1 MRREFSLYLDL
12 VRVLA
17 AGAVI
22 LYHSN
27 LRLLTSAKLPFSQHG
42 HAAVMVFFVLSGY
55 VIAHIAQQ
63 RENTPLEYW
72 ASRLS
77 RFYALAIP
85 AVLLTPLLDLAGQAL
100 GPQFYQGTTT
110 HGWAALRIATSLS
123 FLNEVWLASIMSF
136 SNVPYW
142 SLCYEFWYYVLF
154 AILAFVRGPARWY
167 WASAVALL
175 LGPKIMVLAPVW
187 ALGVL
192 LQRWQRLK
200 NISPAI
206 GAALFA
212 CSLPAYGLFHFSGM
226 TETASAWL
234 RQLIGSALH
243 HQMAFSKFFL
253 TDYLLALI
261 VACNFVG
268 MRAIAP
274 YVGKPLLW
282 AEPGIRLLA
291 GYTFSAYILHQPLL
305 QFFAAL
311 FNGDPNQPWFYL
323 ATMTATLAA
332 IVAIGSVTE
341 GRRRYWRGLM
351 RALLLRLMTSGTPP
365 GGLVATASK
374 DHA

>member
-27 LRLLTSAKLPFSQHG
+27 LRLLTADKLPFSQHG

-85 AVLLTPLLDLAGQAL
+85 TVLLTPLLDLAGQAMA
-100 GPQFYQGTTT
+100 PQFYDGATT
-110 HGWAALRIATSLS
+110 HGWAALRIATSLT

-142 SLCYEFWYYVLF
+142 SLCYEFWYYALF
-154 AILAFVRGPARWY
+154 AILAFVRGRARWY
-167 WASAVALL
+167 WAGAVALL
-175 LGPKIMVLAPVW
+175 LGPKIMLLAPVW

-192 LQRWQRLK
+192 LQRWRRLQQTG
-200 NISPAI
+200 PAA
-206 GAALFA
+206 GALLFLG
-212 CSLPAYGLFHFSGM
+212 SLPAYGLFHAYGL
-226 TETASAWL
+226 TETGSDWL
-234 RQLIGSALH
+234 RQLIGPALH
-243 HQMAFSKFFL
+243 HKMAFSKFFL

-282 AEPGIRLLA
+282 AGPAIRLLA
-291 GYTFSAYILHQPLL
+291 GYTFSAYLLHQPLL
-305 QFFAAL
+305 QFYAAL
-311 FNGDPNQPWFYL
+311 FNGDPRQPWFYL
-323 ATMTATLAA
+323 ATMAATLAS

-341 GRRRYWRGLM
+341 GRRHYWRAVV
-351 RALLLRLMTSGTPP
+351 RAALLRW
-365 GGLVATASK
+365 TASGWAPRGLAPAGR
-374 DHA
+374 DHG